1 MDAIKVVGFDGE
13 NAKRAVAILKALKGA
28 DTKKET
34 SSLHTELKG
43 IYKENWEV
51 LKAHNYSLLP
61 VSVKPQP
68 RGRRNRGPYARPADV
83 S

>member
-1 MDAIKVVGFDGE
+1 MDAVKVVGFDGK
-13 NAKRAVAILKALKGA
+13 NAVRAAAILKALEGA
-28 DTKKET
+28 NKKET

-43 IYKENWEV
+43 IYKGNWDV
-51 LKAHNYSLLP
+51 LKAHNQTLLP

-68 RGRRNRGPYARPADV
+68 KARRNRGSARATSV